1 MDNFR
6 NECKIVKTKNLSPLE
21 HVYSMS
27 YMSLSDIYMS
37 SSIPT
42 SSFSRLAICR
52 SFLSLFT
59 SWEAWLFCIHVTIYP
74 ACCHIFTSSFSR
86 LAICRSFLS
95 LFTSWE
101 AWLFCIHVTICPT
114 CRHIITSS
122 FSRLAICRSF
132 LSLFT
137 SWEAWLFCIL
147 AFVDSV
153 LNVSAAYK
161 SFHNILF

>member
-95 LFTSWE
+95 LFTSLRGLTFLYTCHYMPYMSSHNYPHLSP
-101 AWLFCIHVTICPT
+101 AWRSVDP
-114 CRHIITSS
+114 SS
-122 FSRLAICRSF
+122 ACSPPERPDFSVYWRLLT
-132 LSLFT
+132 LS
-137 SWEAWLFCIL
+137 
-147 AFVDSV
+147 
-153 LNVSAAYK
+153 
-161 SFHNILF
+161 